1 MTVVEYNKKNARKWS
16 VIGERPTFGSAL
28 FEFAKEDKSIIAIV
42 ADVTNSAGL
51 GNMKKELPEQVI
63 NVGIAEQ
70 NMMGIAT
77 GLASEG
83 YTVFTSSFAPF
94 QSMRCLEQIRVN
106 QGYMGQKVIMVG
118 LAGGVAYGELGFTH
132 CTVEDVSILRSIP
145 NIAVVTP
152 ADCMEVVK
160 IVEAAIN
167 YKDSVYIRL
176 MDKTGI
182 PMVYTEDYD
191 FIIGKAVPLID
202 EGEGTIEEENSSE
215 NTNKKCEFVI
225 LANGPVVYNALQAA
239 QKFTED
245 KGIKIAVYDFHTVKP
260 VDEVLLNRLA
270 GNKALL
276 TVEEHS
282 IIGGLGSAVAD
293 YYADK
298 EKRPIIYKL
307 GLPDGYPHGAS
318 HETLLAEYYLDK
330 DGIYGKLC
338 ALVAD

>member
-1 MTVVEYNKKNARKWS
+1 MEYNKKNARKWS

-28 FEFAKEDKSIIAIV
+28 FEFAKENKNIIAVV

-83 YTVFTSSFAPF
+83 FIVFTSSFAPF

-106 QGYMGQKVIMVG
+106 QGYMGQKVIMTG

-132 CTVEDVSILRSIP
+132 CTIEDVSILRSIP

-160 IVEAAIN
+160 IVEAAID
-167 YKDSVYIRL
+167 YKNSVYIRL

-191 FIIGKAVPLID
+191 FQIGKAVPLIE
-202 EGEGTIEEENSSE
+202 EGNIA
-215 NTNKKCEFVI
+215 I

-239 QKFTED
+239 REFEGD
-245 KGIKIAVYDFHTVKP
+245 IAVYDVHTVKP
-260 VDEVLLNRLA
+260 IDDELLDKLKNY
-270 GNKALL
+270 KAII
-276 TVEEHS
+276 TAEEHS
-282 IIGGLGSAVAD
+282 IIGGLGSAVAE
-293 YYADK
+293 YYSDK
-298 EKRPIIYKL
+298 KVHPCIYRM
-307 GLPDGYPHGAS
+307 GLSDNYPHGAS
-318 HETLLAEYYLDK
+318 HETLLSEYQLDK
-330 DGIYGKLC
+330 DGICNKINNII
-338 ALVAD
+338 AKI